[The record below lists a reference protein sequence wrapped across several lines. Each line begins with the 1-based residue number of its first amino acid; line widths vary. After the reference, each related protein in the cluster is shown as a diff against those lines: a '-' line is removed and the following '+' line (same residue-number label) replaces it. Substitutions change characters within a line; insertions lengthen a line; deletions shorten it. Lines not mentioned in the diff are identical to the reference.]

1 MGEISE
7 AGRAN
12 IVIATAIATLV
23 LIALGIGI
31 GFVVA
36 RGMSRPIEA
45 LAELTRQIGQ
55 GRYDV
60 EIPFQRSD
68 EIGELADTLKDMAA
82 ARKTAEEELRAAKDE
97 ADAASRAK
105 SDFLSAM
112 SHELRTPLNAV
123 LGFAQLLERHGAEPL
138 TETQREYVE
147 YILTSGQL
155 LLELIEDI
163 LDLAKIEAGKAKLRL
178 EDLSPGVVVAECLT
192 LSRNMADGRGVEIDD
207 RVSGRD
213 LPLVRADGMRLK
225 QVLLNLLSNAVKY
238 NRDGGTVILDCREGA
253 DGMLRLG
260 VSDTGPG
267 VPEDRQGEMFEP
279 FNRLGA
285 ESGVVAGTGI
295 GLYVARPTGRADG
308 GKDRFRE
315 HRRRRQHVLDRTPL
329 GTGRHGNVMT
339 SPAPARLELPRR
351 GEAAGEWGVEI
362 GGLGH
367 AVSRSFLC
375 LLSLAFGGGLR
386 GGGVGT
392 PGPARPAGAMVGGL
406 RPERLWRP
414 IVVRQRR
421 SLRQSQL
428 GRRLLLRSGDRC
440 RAPRGPSLQPRRR
453 RSRRRRRIALL
464 ALRGPPFVD
473 RAGRIHGHRRRALD
487 LAPVARGTGFS
498 RARHARPSGRAL
510 RRHLGLARRPAAFRR
525 RRPHVARPHRP
536 PDGARHGEPL
546 HHPRR
551 PWRPRLRRTDQLE
564 PTRRQAFRGSGERAR
579 HPSPLGPKVLR

>member
-1 MGEISE
+1 MKLRLRTRISLLVVGVIAVLVLVLSGVLLYQFGVSMEKTRRSNTEAMAGALLAQAEKQGTGLARFLAESLINPLYLYQMEDIYNLTRSAREQKGIAYIYVYDDAGRLVHDGTTTLERFGSQLDDEHMARALKSNKIQTWVEENTLHVSAPITIGSRSLGGVRIGLSLDDINADIEATQRALGEISE

-82 ARKTAEEELRAAKDE
+82 ARKAAEEELRAAKDE

-295 GLYVARPTGRADG
+295 GLYVARQLVERMGGRIG
-308 GKDRFRE
+308 FESTVGEGSTFWI
-315 HRRRRQHVLDRTPL
+315 
-329 GTGRHGNVMT
+329 
-339 SPAPARLELPRR
+339 ELPW
-351 GEAAGEWGVEI
+351 A
-362 GGLGH
+362 
-367 AVSRSFLC
+367 
-375 LLSLAFGGGLR
+375 
-386 GGGVGT
+386 
-392 PGPARPAGAMVGGL
+392 PGDTAM
-406 RPERLWRP
+406 
-414 IVVRQRR
+414 
-421 SLRQSQL
+421 
-428 GRRLLLRSGDRC
+428 
-440 RAPRGPSLQPRRR
+440 
-453 RSRRRRRIALL
+453 
-464 ALRGPPFVD
+464 
-473 RAGRIHGHRRRALD
+473 
-487 LAPVARGTGFS
+487 
-498 RARHARPSGRAL
+498 
-510 RRHLGLARRPAAFRR
+510 
-525 RRPHVARPHRP
+525 
-536 PDGARHGEPL
+536 
-546 HHPRR
+546 
-551 PWRPRLRRTDQLE
+551 
-564 PTRRQAFRGSGERAR
+564 
-579 HPSPLGPKVLR
+579 

>member
-1 MGEISE
+1 
-7 AGRAN
+7 
-12 IVIATAIATLV
+12 
-23 LIALGIGI
+23 
-31 GFVVA
+31 
-36 RGMSRPIEA
+36 
-45 LAELTRQIGQ
+45 
-55 GRYDV
+55 
-60 EIPFQRSD
+60 
-68 EIGELADTLKDMAA
+68 MAA
-82 ARKTAEEELRAAKDE
+82 ARKAAEEELRAAKDE

-163 LDLAKIEAGKAKLRL
+163 LDLAKIEAGKATLRL

-295 GLYVARPTGRADG
+295 GLYVARQLVERMGGRIG
-308 GKDRFRE
+308 FESTVGEGSTFWI
-315 HRRRRQHVLDRTPL
+315 
-329 GTGRHGNVMT
+329 
-339 SPAPARLELPRR
+339 ELPW
-351 GEAAGEWGVEI
+351 A
-362 GGLGH
+362 
-367 AVSRSFLC
+367 
-375 LLSLAFGGGLR
+375 
-386 GGGVGT
+386 
-392 PGPARPAGAMVGGL
+392 PGDTAM
-406 RPERLWRP
+406 
-414 IVVRQRR
+414 
-421 SLRQSQL
+421 
-428 GRRLLLRSGDRC
+428 
-440 RAPRGPSLQPRRR
+440 
-453 RSRRRRRIALL
+453 
-464 ALRGPPFVD
+464 
-473 RAGRIHGHRRRALD
+473 
-487 LAPVARGTGFS
+487 
-498 RARHARPSGRAL
+498 
-510 RRHLGLARRPAAFRR
+510 
-525 RRPHVARPHRP
+525 
-536 PDGARHGEPL
+536 
-546 HHPRR
+546 
-551 PWRPRLRRTDQLE
+551 
-564 PTRRQAFRGSGERAR
+564 
-579 HPSPLGPKVLR
+579 